1 MLEAGFS
8 QSLDEGEPS
17 CFRSIAPVLKGLV
30 KTGYNVY
37 MTFYGSEFITVLF
50 ERPTAEGLLQDFA
63 PLDSSVQCIC
73 SGQVGFFSSFS
84 SLFLSL
90 FSFYFSF
97 QDCNSETT
105 IVPSNCSQT
114 GQETNVVNPQCR
126 RQPQESFLVPV
137 ILAFSQ
143 HASHQQEYLPCAP
156 DLPKCGGTSLC
167 ILLSSPGPGS
177 TSLLVSTSAPHLL
190 IYSLRQFFLT
200 FMTLG

>member
-1 MLEAGFS
+1 MSEAGFS

-50 ERPTAEGLLQDFA
+50 DGLQQRDFYKI
-63 PLDSSVQCIC
+63 LLLWTVVCSV
-73 SGQVGFFSSFS
+73 SARGRWVSFLPFLLSFS
-84 SLFLSL
+84 PCFLFISLSKTV
-90 FSFYFSF
+90 S
-97 QDCNSETT
+97 SETT

-114 GQETNVVNPQCR
+114 GQETNAVNPQCR
-126 RQPQESFLVPV
+126 RQPQESFLVRV

-143 HASHQQEYLPCAP
+143 HASYQQEYLPCSP
-156 DLPKCGGTSLC
+156 DLPKCGGTRLC
-167 ILLSSPGPGS
+167 ILLSSRGRGPPLCLS
-177 TSLLVSTSAPHLL
+177 VHLL
-190 IYSLRQFFLT
+190 PTCLFISLGNFFLT